1 MRVLETCRPLQIKPS
16 GSGDENACISEN
28 NKTTALVLTFVHAK
42 MILNI
47 FSLYIK

>member
-16 GSGDENACISEN
+16 GSGDENASISDN
-28 NKTTALVLTFVHAK
+28 NKTTARAYDRACEKWSGF
-42 MILNI
+42 